1 MKHLIDDFDRL
12 NDAVEESVDFIISAH
27 ENWVI
32 DQLQLFLEENGSDK
46 TTARNMVDEFY
57 DYLDMKKLQ

>member
-1 MKHLIDDFDRL
+1 MKHLKDDLDRL

-27 ENWVI
+27 EDWVI
-32 DQLQLFLEENGSDK
+32 VQLQLFLEENGSTFDD
-46 TTARNMVDEFY
+46 AEAMVDEFY